1 MWMNLGKVRLDHR
14 VARASL
20 IVVKDWVLIFS
31 GDDLLLL
38 EDDKVEAEME
48 GVHDHRKCDDCKY
61 FMDTFLKNS
70 MGC

>member
-1 MWMNLGKVRLDHR
+1 MIIELK
-14 VARASL
+14 RASL

-38 EDDKVEAEME
+38 EDDKVEAEMA

-61 FMDTFLKNS
+61 FMDMLFLKKTAWATL
-70 MGC
+70 